1 MSFEGYEN
9 VCVVGFCGHLK
20 AGKSLAA
27 GFVADVLGFM
37 RVSFAEGVKQI
48 AMDQFGWDGV
58 KDDRGRVLLQRI
70 GTDCGRM
77 YNSEIWVEKT
87 AQKIEH
93 EYLRKRN
100 RLFVIDDVRFDN
112 AANYIHSFKNSLP
125 IKIEREWAKDELSQ
139 HASEKGVSEELIDV
153 VVLNTGTKDK
163 LGKKVID
170 IIENKFNKK
179 ELKESV

>member
-1 MSFEGYEN
+1 MKFEDYYEN

-27 GFVADVLGFM
+27 GFVVDVLGFTK
-37 RVSFAEGVKQI
+37 VSFAEGVKQI
-48 AMDQFGWDGV
+48 AMEQFGWDGV

-77 YNSEIWVEKT
+77 YNSEIWVGKT
-87 AQKIEH
+87 TEQIEH
-93 EYLRKRN
+93 LYLRKVN

-112 AANYIHSFKNSLP
+112 EANFIHQFKNSLL
-125 IKIEREWAKDELSQ
+125 IRIDREWAKDELSK
-139 HASEKGVSEELIDV
+139 HASEKGISPELVDAV
-153 VVLNTGTKDK
+153 VMNEGTKDD

-170 IIENKFNKK
+170 VIEDKLNKK
-179 ELKESV
+179 GAQ